1 MMTMTIDDVDDD
13 RDDDND
19 DVTSGEVVRLRK
31 VDLQWVTFVPT
42 VREVDR

>member
-1 MMTMTIDDVDDD
+1 MMLMMIEMMTI
-13 RDDDND
+13 DDDND